1 MMVTLILVTMKMVTK
16 VLIMMTII
24 TMLLPLNDDDNNDRD
39 VTSDKCGVFFP
50 LLSHHDGTVRPT
62 VLRTYGDDN
71 GVDITKKILLLDL
84 MMLEKMIMMMMEVV
98 MMNART

>member
-1 MMVTLILVTMKMVTK
+1 MVTK

-24 TMLLPLNDDDNNDRD
+24 TMVLPLNDDDNNDRD

-62 VLRTYGDDN
+62 ILRTYGDDDDSIAVPDN
-71 GVDITKKILLLDL
+71 NNKV
-84 MMLEKMIMMMMEVV
+84 
-98 MMNART
+98 NALRISPQSMVSHSSQI

>member
-1 MMVTLILVTMKMVTK
+1 MCFFFNLITMMVTVILVTMMVTK

-24 TMLLPLNDDDNNDRD
+24 TMVLPLNDDDNNDRD

-62 VLRTYGDDN
+62 ILRTYGDDDDSIAVPDN
-71 GVDITKKILLLDL
+71 
-84 MMLEKMIMMMMEVV
+84 
-98 MMNART
+98 NNR

>member
-24 TMLLPLNDDDNNDRD
+24 TMVLPLNDDDNNDRD

-62 VLRTYGDDN
+62 ILRTYGDDD
-71 GVDITKKILLLDL
+71 GDITMKILIRYID
-84 MMLEKMIMMMMEVV
+84 VD
-98 MMNART
+98 